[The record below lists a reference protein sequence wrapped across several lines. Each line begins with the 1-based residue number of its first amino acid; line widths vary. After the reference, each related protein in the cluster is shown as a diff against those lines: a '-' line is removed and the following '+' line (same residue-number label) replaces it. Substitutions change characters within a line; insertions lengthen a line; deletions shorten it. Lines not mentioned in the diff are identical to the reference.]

1 MGRAEDQN
9 LAARWRRWTLVSGG
23 GKSTDDEADGVSC
36 ASLLGVV
43 VEERGIDG
51 LCCGGEVNA
60 LVLLARQVRRK
71 RCSFIVLFIAVS
83 LSLFVLLSSQLAS
96 LERPTFHRL

>member
-1 MGRAEDQN
+1 M
-9 LAARWRRWTLVSGG
+9 SGG

-60 LVLLARQVRRK
+60 LAPLARQVRRK
-71 RCSFIVLFIAVS
+71 RCSFIVCWLLVLVARLVRVFLLLYRE
-83 LSLFVLLSSQLAS
+83 LSCA
-96 LERPTFHRL
+96 ERRPTSYLSQTVITGVAKGN

>member
-51 LCCGGEVNA
+51 LGCGGEVNA

-71 RCSFIVLFIAVS
+71 RCSFIVFVS
-83 LSLFVLLSSQLAS
+83 LSFVILFMRC
-96 LERPTFHRL
+96 RPTFHRL